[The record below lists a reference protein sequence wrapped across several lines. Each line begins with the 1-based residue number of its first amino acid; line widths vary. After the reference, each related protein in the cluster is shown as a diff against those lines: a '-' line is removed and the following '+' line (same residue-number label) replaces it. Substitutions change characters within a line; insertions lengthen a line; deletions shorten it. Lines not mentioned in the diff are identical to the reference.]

1 VENPTVDGAG
11 LSKWQRA
18 RLVLDQY
25 QRGVDAGPVGQVLP
39 VRAGL
44 ARLLPHGGLRRGST
58 MVVRGSVTVLLAL
71 LAEATAEGSWA
82 AVVGMPDLG
91 VLAAAEL
98 GVEISRLA
106 LVPKPGAELGGVVAA
121 LLDGIDLVV
130 VATPNVQPTLARRLS
145 ARARHRESVLLTS
158 NPWPGADVALECAA
172 STWSGLGWGHGHL
185 AARELTVTTQGRGMA
200 DRPTR
205 TRITLPADPEADLR
219 AAQTCPDP
227 LAVPR
232 GTGSHAAQATADSPG
247 EPDVVGLHAVQQRS
261 RAGEWPTRLGRLPGP
276 FGPQPPTA
284 ADPDPDFTLAELDFE
299 PDDPAETAMPDL
311 HTVGA
316 G

>member
-1 VENPTVDGAG
+1 VENPAAGADAG

-58 MVVRGSVTVLLAL
+58 VVVRGSVTVLLAL
-71 LAEATAEGSWA
+71 LAEATAGGSWA

-106 LVPKPGAELGGVVAA
+106 LVPRPGAELGGVVAA

-130 VATPNVQPTLARRLS
+130 VATPDVRPSLARRLS
-145 ARARHRESVLLTS
+145 ARARHRESVLLTPNS
-158 NPWPGADVALECAA
+158 WPGADVALDCAA
-172 STWSGLGWGHGHL
+172 GTWSGLGWGHGHL
-185 AARELTVTTQGRGMA
+185 TDRELTVTTHGRGTA

-205 TRITLPADPEADLR
+205 TRVTLPAQP
-219 AAQTCPDP
+219 AAGLPTAQEIP
-227 LAVPR
+227 AA
-232 GTGSHAAQATADSPG
+232 TGS
-247 EPDVVGLHAVQQRS
+247 
-261 RAGEWPTRLGRLPGP
+261 WPTRLGRLPGP
-276 FGPQPPTA
+276 FGTRPPTA
-284 ADPDPDFTLAELDFE
+284 ADPDPSVTLAELDFE
-299 PDDPAETAMPDL
+299 PDIPVSDL